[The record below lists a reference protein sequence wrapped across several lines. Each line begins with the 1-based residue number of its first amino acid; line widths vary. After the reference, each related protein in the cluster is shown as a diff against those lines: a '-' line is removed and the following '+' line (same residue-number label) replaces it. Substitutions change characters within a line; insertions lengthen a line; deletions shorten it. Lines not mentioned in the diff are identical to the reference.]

1 MAGPLSGLR
10 VLDFSRILAG
20 PWAAQTMADLGA
32 EVIKMERRF
41 TGDDTRQWGPP
52 FIADEDGREI
62 PDAAY
67 FHCANRGK
75 KSLTLD
81 LASARGQEI
90 VRRLAATS
98 DILVENYKRGGLARY
113 RLGYEDLR
121 EVNPGLIYCS
131 ITGFGQTGPYA
142 DRAGYDF
149 LIQAMGGLMSITG
162 ERDDLPGGGPQKVGV
177 AVTDVLTGLYTAI
190 AALAAL
196 REREETG
203 LGKHVDMALFDVAV
217 ASTANQAM
225 NYLVSGE
232 APGRMGNGHPNV
244 VPYQSFAT
252 ADSYVVVAVGN
263 DSQFARFCEAGGR
276 PELAGDERFA
286 TNAGRVAHRDAL
298 IPALSEMMR
307 TRTQA
312 EWIAALEAVGV
323 PCGPIN
329 DLDQIFAD
337 PQAIARELRI
347 ELPHSE
353 AGKLPGVANPI
364 RYVGAPH
371 DYAGG
376 APVLG
381 EHTDQVLAGILGMD
395 EDEIA
400 ALREDGVV

>member
-32 EVIKMERRF
+32 EVIKIERRG
-41 TGDDTRQWGPP
+41 TGDDTRLWGPP
-52 FIADEDGREI
+52 FITAEDGREI

-81 LASARGQEI
+81 LASEKGQEI

-113 RLGYEDLR
+113 RLDYESLR
-121 EVNPGLIYCS
+121 AVNPGLVYCS

-190 AALAAL
+190 AALAAV
-196 REREETG
+196 RERETTG
-203 LGKHVDMALFDVAV
+203 QGKHIDMALFDVAV

-225 NYLVSGE
+225 NYLVTGE

-252 ADSYVVVAVGN
+252 SDGHVVVAVGN
-263 DSQFARFCEAGGR
+263 DSQFVRFCEAGGR
-276 PELAGDERFA
+276 PDLAGDERFR
-286 TNAGRVAHRDAL
+286 TNAGRVEHRDAL
-298 IPALSEMMR
+298 IPALAEMMLA
-307 TRTQA
+307 RTQDQ
-312 EWIAALEAVGV
+312 WIAALEAVSV

-329 DLDQIFAD
+329 DLHRIFAD
-337 PQAIARELRI
+337 PQAEVRGLRM

-353 AGKLPGVANPI
+353 AGSVPGVANPI
-364 RYVGAPH
+364 RYVGEPH
-371 DYAGG
+371 DYPGG
-376 APVLG
+376 APALG
-381 EHTDQVLAGILGMD
+381 EHTADVLGGLLGMD

-400 ALREDGVV
+400 ALRRDGVV

>member
-32 EVIKMERRF
+32 EVIKIERPG
-41 TGDDTRQWGPP
+41 TGDDTRLWGPP
-52 FIADEDGREI
+52 FITSEDGREI

-75 KSLTLD
+75 KSITLD

-90 VRRLAATS
+90 GRRLVATA
-98 DILVENYKRGGLARY
+98 DILLENYKRGGLARY
-113 RLGYEDLR
+113 GLDYESLR
-121 EVNPGLIYCS
+121 TVNPGLIYCS

-190 AALAAL
+190 AALAAV
-196 REREETG
+196 RERERTG
-203 LGKHVDMALFDVAV
+203 KGKHVDMALFDVAV

-225 NYLVSGE
+225 NYLVTGK

-252 ADSYVVVAVGN
+252 SDGHVVVAVGN

-276 PELAGDERFA
+276 PDLAGDERFR
-286 TNAGRVAHRDAL
+286 TNAGRVEHRDAL
-298 IPALSEMMR
+298 IPAISEMMLTR
-307 TRTQA
+307 TRD

-329 DLDQIFAD
+329 DLDRIFAD
-337 PQAIARELRI
+337 PQAEARGLRM

-353 AGKLPGVANPI
+353 AGSVPGVANPI
-364 RYVGAPH
+364 RYVGEPH
-371 DYAGG
+371 DYPGG
-376 APVLG
+376 APALG
-381 EHTDQVLAGILGMD
+381 EHTGEVLGGILGLD

-400 ALREDGVV
+400 ALRAEGVV

>member
-32 EVIKMERRF
+32 EVIKIERPG
-41 TGDDTRQWGPP
+41 TGDDTRLWGPP
-52 FIADEDGREI
+52 FITSGGRKRD

-75 KSLTLD
+75 KSITLD

-90 VRRLAATS
+90 GRRLVATA
-98 DILVENYKRGGLARY
+98 DILLENYKRGGLARY
-113 RLGYEDLR
+113 GLDYESLR
-121 EVNPGLIYCS
+121 AVNPGLIYCS

-190 AALAAL
+190 AALAAV
-196 REREETG
+196 RERERTG
-203 LGKHVDMALFDVAV
+203 KGKHVDMALFDVAV

-225 NYLVSGE
+225 NYLVTGK

-252 ADSYVVVAVGN
+252 SDGHVVVAVGN

-276 PELAGDERFA
+276 PDLAADERFR
-286 TNAGRVAHRDAL
+286 TNAGRVEHRDAL
-298 IPALSEMMR
+298 IPAISEMMLTR
-307 TRTQA
+307 TRD

-329 DLDQIFAD
+329 DLDRIFAD
-337 PQAIARELRI
+337 PQAEARGLRM

-353 AGKLPGVANPI
+353 AGSVPGVANPI
-364 RYVGAPH
+364 RYVGEPH
-371 DYAGG
+371 DYPGG
-376 APVLG
+376 APALG
-381 EHTDQVLAGILGMD
+381 EHTGEVLGGILGMD
-395 EDEIA
+395 ADEIA
-400 ALREDGVV
+400 ALRAEGVV

>member
-32 EVIKMERRF
+32 EVIKIERPG
-41 TGDDTRQWGPP
+41 TGDDTRLWGPP
-52 FIADEDGREI
+52 FITGEDGSEI

-75 KSLTLD
+75 KSITLD
-81 LASARGQEI
+81 LASAKGQEI
-90 VRRLAATS
+90 VRRLVATA
-98 DILVENYKRGGLARY
+98 DILLENYKRGGLARY
-113 RLGYEDLR
+113 GLDYESLR
-121 EVNPGLIYCS
+121 GVNPGLIYCS

-190 AALAAL
+190 AALAAV
-196 REREETG
+196 RERERTG
-203 LGKHVDMALFDVAV
+203 KGKHVDMALFDVAV

-225 NYLVSGE
+225 NYLVTGK

-252 ADSYVVVAVGN
+252 SDGHVVVAVGN

-276 PELAGDERFA
+276 PELAGDERFRA
-286 TNAGRVAHRDAL
+286 NAGRVEHRDAL
-298 IPALSEMMR
+298 IPALAEMMLTR
-307 TRTQA
+307 TRD

-329 DLDQIFAD
+329 DLDRIFAD
-337 PQAIARELRI
+337 PQAEARGLRM

-353 AGKLPGVANPI
+353 AGSVPGVANPI
-364 RYVGAPH
+364 RYVGEPH
-371 DYAGG
+371 DYPGG
-376 APVLG
+376 APALG
-381 EHTDQVLAGILGMD
+381 EHTEEVLGGILGMD
-395 EDEIA
+395 ADEIA
-400 ALREDGVV
+400 ALRTEGVV

>member
-32 EVIKMERRF
+32 EVIKIERPG

-52 FIADEDGREI
+52 FIVAKDGSET

-75 KSLTLD
+75 KSITLD
-81 LASARGQEI
+81 LASAKGQEI
-90 VRRLAATS
+90 ARALAGRS
-98 DILVENYKRGGLARY
+98 DILLENYKRGGLSQY
-113 RLGYEDLR
+113 GLGYEDLR
-121 EVNPGLIYCS
+121 AVNPGLVYCS
-131 ITGFGQTGPYA
+131 ITGFGQTGPYS

-190 AALAAL
+190 AALAAV
-196 REREETG
+196 RERGKTG
-203 LGKHVDMALFDVAV
+203 QGKHIDMALFDVAV

-225 NYLVSGE
+225 NYLATGE
-232 APGRMGNGHPNV
+232 APVRMGNAHPNV
-244 VPYQSFAT
+244 VPYQTFRT
-252 ADSYVVVAVGN
+252 ADRYVVVAVGN
-263 DSQFARFCEAGGR
+263 DSQFGRFCEAGGR
-276 PELAGDERFA
+276 PDLAADERFK
-286 TNAGRVAHRDAL
+286 TNAGRIEHRDAL
-298 IPALSEMMR
+298 IPAVSEMMLS
-307 TRTQA
+307 RTQD

-337 PQAIARELRI
+337 PQAVARGLRM

-353 AGKLPGVANPI
+353 AGSVPGVANPI
-364 RYVGAPH
+364 RYVGEPH
-371 DYAGG
+371 DYPGG

-381 EHTDQVLAGILGMD
+381 EHTGEVLTGLLGMD
-395 EDEIA
+395 EDEIG
-400 ALREDGVV
+400 ALRAEGIV

>member
-1 MAGPLSGLR
+1 MFAPLTDIR
-10 VLDFSRILAG
+10 VLDLSRVLAG
-20 PWAAQTMADLGA
+20 PWASQILADLGA
-32 EVIKMERRF
+32 EVIKVERPG
-41 TGDDTRQWGPP
+41 TGDDTRAWGPP
-52 FIADEDGREI
+52 QLGGCNGAS
-62 PDAAY
+62 AY
-67 FHCANRGK
+67 FLACNRGK
-75 KSLTLD
+75 KSVTVD
-81 LASARGQEI
+81 LALPEGRDLIRA
-90 VRRLAATS
+90 LAKKS
-98 DILVENYKRGGLARY
+98 DVLIENFKVGGLAGHGLAY
-113 RLGYEDLR
+113 TDLQL
-121 EVNPGLIYCS
+121 PQLIYCS

-190 AALAAL
+190 AAIAAV
-196 REREETG
+196 RERETTG
-203 LGKHVDMALFDVAV
+203 QGKHIDMALFDVAV

-225 NYLVSGE
+225 NYLVTGE

-252 ADSYVVVAVGN
+252 SDGHVVVAVGN

-276 PELAGDERFA
+276 PDLAGDERFR
-286 TNAGRVAHRDAL
+286 TNAGRVEHRDAL
-298 IPALSEMMR
+298 IPALAEMMLA
-307 TRTQA
+307 RTQD

-329 DLDQIFAD
+329 DLRRIFAD
-337 PQAIARELRI
+337 PQAEARGLRM

-353 AGKLPGVANPI
+353 AGSVPGVANPI
-364 RYVGAPH
+364 RYVGEPH
-371 DYAGG
+371 DYPGG
-376 APVLG
+376 APALG
-381 EHTDQVLAGILGMD
+381 EHTEEVLGGLLGMD

>member
-32 EVIKMERRF
+32 EVIKIERRG

-52 FIADEDGREI
+52 FIVDRDGREI

-81 LASARGQEI
+81 LASEKGQEI

-113 RLGYEDLR
+113 RLDYESLR
-121 EVNPGLIYCS
+121 AVNPGLVYCS

-142 DRAGYDF
+142 GRAGYDF

-190 AALAAL
+190 AALAAV
-196 REREETG
+196 REREKTG
-203 LGKHVDMALFDVAV
+203 QGKHIDMALFDVAV

-225 NYLVSGE
+225 NYLVTGE

-252 ADSYVVVAVGN
+252 SDGHVVVAVGN

-276 PELAGDERFA
+276 PGLANDDRFR
-286 TNAGRVAHRDAL
+286 TNAGRVEHRDAL
-298 IPALSEMMR
+298 IPALAEMML
-307 TRTQA
+307 TRTQD

-329 DLDQIFAD
+329 DLRRIFAD
-337 PQAIARELRI
+337 PQAEARGLRM

-353 AGKLPGVANPI
+353 AGSVPGVANPI
-364 RYVGAPH
+364 RYVGEPH
-371 DYAGG
+371 DYPGG

-381 EHTDQVLAGILGMD
+381 EHTEEVLGGILGMD

>member
-32 EVIKMERRF
+32 EVIKIERRG
-41 TGDDTRQWGPP
+41 TGDDTRLWGPP
-52 FIADEDGREI
+52 FIVAEDGREI

-81 LASARGQEI
+81 LASEKGQEI

-113 RLGYEDLR
+113 RLDYESLR
-121 EVNPGLIYCS
+121 AVNPGLVYCS

-190 AALAAL
+190 AALAAV
-196 REREETG
+196 REREKTG
-203 LGKHVDMALFDVAV
+203 QGKHIDMALFDVAV

-225 NYLVSGE
+225 NYLVTGE

-252 ADSYVVVAVGN
+252 SDGHVVVAVGN

-276 PELAGDERFA
+276 PELVHDERFR
-286 TNAGRVAHRDAL
+286 TNAGRVEHRDVL
-298 IPALSEMMR
+298 IPALAEMMLA
-307 TRTQA
+307 RTQD

-329 DLDQIFAD
+329 DLRRIFAD
-337 PQAIARELRI
+337 PQAVARGLRM

-353 AGKLPGVANPI
+353 AGSVPGVANPI
-364 RYVGAPH
+364 RYVGEPH
-371 DYAGG
+371 DYPGG
-376 APVLG
+376 APALG
-381 EHTDQVLAGILGMD
+381 EHTEEVLGGILGMD

>member
-32 EVIKMERRF
+32 EVIKIERPG
-41 TGDDTRQWGPP
+41 TGDDTRLWGPP
-52 FIADEDGREI
+52 FITAEDGREI

-75 KSLTLD
+75 KSITLD
-81 LASARGQEI
+81 LASAKGQEI
-90 VRRLAATS
+90 VRRLVATA
-98 DILVENYKRGGLARY
+98 DILLENYKRGGLARY
-113 RLGYEDLR
+113 GLDYESLR
-121 EVNPGLIYCS
+121 GVNPGLIYCS

-190 AALAAL
+190 AALAAV
-196 REREETG
+196 RERERTG
-203 LGKHVDMALFDVAV
+203 KGKHVDMALFDVAV

-225 NYLVSGE
+225 NYLVTGK

-252 ADSYVVVAVGN
+252 SDGHVVVAVGN

-276 PELAGDERFA
+276 PDLAADERFR
-286 TNAGRVAHRDAL
+286 TNAGRVEHRDAL
-298 IPALSEMMR
+298 IPAISEMMLTR
-307 TRTQA
+307 TRD

-329 DLDQIFAD
+329 DLDRIFAD
-337 PQAIARELRI
+337 PQAEARGLRM

-353 AGKLPGVANPI
+353 AGSVPGVANPI
-364 RYVGAPH
+364 RYVGEPH
-371 DYAGG
+371 DYPGG
-376 APVLG
+376 APALG
-381 EHTDQVLAGILGMD
+381 EHTEEVLGGILGMD
-395 EDEIA
+395 ADEIA
-400 ALREDGVV
+400 ALRKDGVV

>member
-32 EVIKMERRF
+32 EVIKIERRG
-41 TGDDTRQWGPP
+41 TGDDTRLWGPP
-52 FIADEDGREI
+52 FITGEDGREI

-81 LASARGQEI
+81 LASEKGQEI

-98 DILVENYKRGGLARY
+98 DIVVENYKRGGLARY
-113 RLGYEDLR
+113 RLDYESLR
-121 EVNPGLIYCS
+121 AVNPGLVYCS

-190 AALAAL
+190 AAIAAV
-196 REREETG
+196 RERETTG
-203 LGKHVDMALFDVAV
+203 QGKHIDMALFDVAV

-225 NYLVSGE
+225 NYLVTGE

-252 ADSYVVVAVGN
+252 FDGHVVVAVGN

-276 PELAGDERFA
+276 PDLAGDERFR
-286 TNAGRVAHRDAL
+286 TNAGRVEHRDAL
-298 IPALSEMMR
+298 IPALAEMMLA
-307 TRTQA
+307 RTQD

-329 DLDQIFAD
+329 DLRRIFAD
-337 PQAIARELRI
+337 PQAVARGLRM
-347 ELPHSE
+347 ELPHSQ
-353 AGKLPGVANPI
+353 AGSVPGVANPI
-364 RYVGAPH
+364 RYVGEPH
-371 DYAGG
+371 DYPGG
-376 APVLG
+376 APALG
-381 EHTDQVLAGILGMD
+381 EHTEEVLGGLLGMD

>member
-32 EVIKMERRF
+32 EVIKIERRG
-41 TGDDTRQWGPP
+41 TGDDTRLWGPP
-52 FIADEDGREI
+52 FIVAEDGREI

-81 LASARGQEI
+81 LASEKGQEI

-113 RLGYEDLR
+113 RLDYESLR
-121 EVNPGLIYCS
+121 AVNPGLVYCS

-190 AALAAL
+190 AALAAV
-196 REREETG
+196 REREKTG
-203 LGKHVDMALFDVAV
+203 QGKHIDMALFDVAV

-225 NYLVSGE
+225 NYLVTGE

-252 ADSYVVVAVGN
+252 SDGHVVVAVGN

-276 PELAGDERFA
+276 PELVHDERFR
-286 TNAGRVAHRDAL
+286 TNAGRVEHRDVL
-298 IPALSEMMR
+298 IPALVEMMLA
-307 TRTQA
+307 RTQD

-329 DLDQIFAD
+329 DLRRIFAD
-337 PQAIARELRI
+337 PQAVARGLRM

-353 AGKLPGVANPI
+353 AGSVPGVANPI
-364 RYVGAPH
+364 RYVGEPH
-371 DYAGG
+371 DYPGG
-376 APVLG
+376 APALG
-381 EHTDQVLAGILGMD
+381 EHTEEVLGGILGMD